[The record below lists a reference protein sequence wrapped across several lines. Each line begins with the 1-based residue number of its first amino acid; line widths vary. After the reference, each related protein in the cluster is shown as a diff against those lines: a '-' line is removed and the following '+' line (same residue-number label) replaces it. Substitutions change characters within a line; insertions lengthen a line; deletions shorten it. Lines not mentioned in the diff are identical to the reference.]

1 MSGGGHDSNGHGSH
15 HHGSG
20 GHDSDGGGHG
30 HGAPVRVADP
40 GTRVV
45 VVGGGVVGSACAYY
59 LRKAGKEVTIV
70 DQGKF
75 GKGASH
81 ANCGY
86 ISPSHVLPLNKPG
99 AIEKT
104 LKSMFDS
111 TSAFYLKPRVDF
123 SLFGWMMR
131 FAQKCNKKDML
142 EAGHAL
148 HPILRSSADLYKGL
162 LASDLTETEHESK
175 GMLFVFKTEKM
186 LSEYD
191 AVDALLREHFGVGA
205 RKIGGDELSRME
217 PALQPGLAGAY
228 FYDIDSHL
236 RPDRLM
242 GAWRR
247 TLEQHGVTIR
257 EETRVKQVRKDG
269 GQARAVV
276 TDQGEIEADTFV
288 FATGAWSPKL
298 STELGCN
305 IPVQPG
311 KGYSITMPRPDPC
324 PTYPMILEE
333 YHVAVTPFASG
344 YRLGSTMEF
353 AGYNDVMNHNRLNVL
368 RRGAKEYL
376 VTPTAEPVQEEW
388 FGWRPMSADSVPIIG
403 RTPGLRNTYLATGHS
418 MLGVSLA
425 PATGKLISELV
436 LGEEPH
442 IDAEPYRVS
451 RF

>member
-1 MSGGGHDSNGHGSH
+1 MSAGGHGESSNGHASNGHG
-15 HHGSG
+15 HGHG
-20 GHDSDGGGHG
+20 DHG
-30 HGAPVRVADP
+30 HGAVVRERDS
-40 GTRVV
+40 GNQVV
-45 VVGGGVVGSACAYY
+45 IVGGGVVGSACAYY

-70 DQGKF
+70 ERAAF
-75 GKGASH
+75 GRGASH

-99 AIEKT
+99 AIQKT
-104 LKSMFDS
+104 LKSMFDK
-111 TSAFYLKPRVDF
+111 TSAFYLKPRIDF

-148 HPILRSSADLYKGL
+148 HPILQSSAALYKDL
-162 LASDLTETEHESK
+162 LAGDLSETEHETK

-205 RKIGGDELSRME
+205 RKIGGAELSRME

-247 TLEQHGVTIR
+247 TLEAHGVVIR
-257 EETRVKQVRKDG
+257 ENTQVRQIRKEHG
-269 GQARAVV
+269 KARAIV
-276 TDQGEIEADTFV
+276 TDQGEIEGDTFV

-298 STELGCN
+298 SDELGCY

-311 KGYSITMPRPDPC
+311 KGYSITMARPEPC
-324 PTYPMILEE
+324 PIHPMILEE

-353 AGYNDVMNHNRLNVL
+353 AGYNDTMNKTRLDML

-388 FGWRPMSADSVPIIG
+388 FGWRPMCADSVPIIG

-418 MLGVSLA
+418 MLGVTLA
-425 PATGKLISELV
+425 PATGKLVSELV

-442 IDAEPYRVS
+442 IAAEPYSVT
-451 RF
+451 RFV